1 MRVNVGN
8 EACIPPGNNQ
18 YTNPGNLNDIFSVGN
33 YSNTLVDWT
42 PWLDVGPCF
51 TRMYNNLKVDND
63 VDIGSDLTVRQ
74 TLSVMGSA
82 KFDEDVVIKG
92 TLSVYNCGPGGAGV
106 PLKVT
111 GDTYIDG
118 DLYVRGNITGFDPA
132 KPATFWRPAGVCP
145 SDIKLKT
152 NIVQLTGSLD
162 KIDQIRGVY
171 FDWDEELQPIYKGH
185 DVGVIAQEIEQVLPE
200 VVNSTGTYKGVSY
213 EKIVPL
219 LIECIKELKA
229 EIQTL
234 KNK

>member
-1 MRVNVGN
+1 M
-8 EACIPPGNNQ
+8 
-18 YTNPGNLNDIFSVGN
+18 
-33 YSNTLVDWT
+33 
-42 PWLDVGPCF
+42 
-51 TRMYNNLKVDND
+51 
-63 VDIGSDLTVRQ
+63 
-74 TLSVMGSA
+74 
-82 KFDEDVVIKG
+82 
-92 TLSVYNCGPGGAGV
+92 
-106 PLKVT
+106 
-111 GDTYIDG
+111 
-118 DLYVRGNITGFDPA
+118 
-132 KPATFWRPAGVCP
+132 CP